1 MNSKAALINKLGF
14 TELTKVQKQVVEAK
28 DDFKDMILYAPTGSG
43 KTLAYLVSVIDQ
55 MTPYEPNQFRT
66 LILAPTR
73 ELAIQI
79 EQVFKSLKTEH
90 TVTTC
95 YGGHAVKTEINNL
108 SANPSVVIGTP
119 GRITDLVRR
128 KVIDL
133 GKVENFVVDEFDKCL
148 ELGFQKEIEVIYY
161 RLRSLKRKYFCS
173 ATKIAKYPSF
183 IKLSNPVYVD
193 VLTEE
198 LNPSLA
204 FFKVTSTNKM
214 ESLNNLILS
223 FETLPTIVFCNFR
236 EDVDNLKTHF
246 DDLGII
252 TVSYHGGK
260 EQDERERA
268 LLKFKNGSAP
278 VLICTDL
285 GARGLDISGVKNIV
299 HFQLPKE
306 EASFIHRNGR
316 TARMDENGN
325 VYLFSE
331 DLSSVSY
338 NFPPLSNFPILKTK
352 EYNPPKWTTVYFS
365 AGKKDKI
372 NKIDLL
378 GFICKK
384 GMIDKQDV
392 GMITVL
398 DFQSFVAID
407 TDLLSTLL
415 PELRKYKIKGQKVLI
430 SVAK

>member
-1 MNSKAALINKLGF
+1 MNSKTALINKLGF
-14 TELTKVQKQVVEAK
+14 AELTKVQKQVVEIK
-28 DDFKDMILYAPTGSG
+28 SDFNDMILYAPTGSG
-43 KTLAYLVSVIDQ
+43 KTLAYLVSVIEQ

-108 SANPSVVIGTP
+108 SANPSVIIGTP

-128 KVIDL
+128 KVINL
-133 GKVENFVVDEFDKCL
+133 GRVENFVVDEFDKCL
-148 ELGFQKEIEVIYY
+148 ELGFQKEIEVIYI
-161 RLRSLKRKYFCS
+161 RLKSLKRKYFCS

-183 IKLSNPVYVD
+183 IKLNNPVYID
-193 VLTEE
+193 VLTETI
-198 LNPSLA
+198 NPSLA
-204 FFKVTSTNKM
+204 FFKVTSEHKT
-214 ESLNNLILS
+214 EALDNLILS
-223 FETLPTIVFCNFR
+223 FESEPTIVFCNFR
-236 EDVDNLKTHF
+236 EDVDNLKVHF
-246 DDLGII
+246 DNLGMV
-252 TVSYHGGK
+252 TESYHGGK
-260 EQDERERA
+260 EQDERERS
-268 LLKFKNGSAP
+268 LIKFKNGSAP

-285 GARGLDISGVKNIV
+285 GARGLDISNVKNIV
-299 HFQLPKE
+299 HYQLPKE

-316 TARMDENGN
+316 TARMNENGS

-331 DLSSVSY
+331 DMASVAY
-338 NFPPLSNFPILKTK
+338 DFPPLSNFSILKANK
-352 EYNPPKWTTVYFS
+352 YNPPKWTTVYFS

-384 GMIDKQDV
+384 GMVDKLDV
-392 GMITVL
+392 GVITVL

-407 TDLLSTLL
+407 TDKLAVLL
-415 PELRKYKIKGQKVLI
+415 PELRKHKIKGKKVLI
-430 SVAK
+430 LVAK